1 MTTAAANAPD
11 RQRHVT
17 AANRCQSLPAAA
29 LVLVLLHP
37 QIGRADP
44 AATGGEGSPR
54 ARASPESSEELES
67 DEPRGKLS
75 NLDPETIRALLARY
89 AAEPS
94 ALDIARAA
102 MRAADREPDRFASML
117 DRARWRGLVPNLS
130 LGARRGQGVD
140 LRTVTE
146 DDGIRFTSG
155 DDLVLSATLRFEL
168 GRLLFADEEVA
179 ITREARAA
187 RAARLEIVRSV
198 IHWYY
203 VRRRLQ
209 LERDA
214 LGHSSVTREL
224 RILELE
230 AMLDT
235 FTNGHF
241 GRMIGGRRTTWTTD
255 ESTRV
260 FAPP

>member
-1 MTTAAANAPD
+1 MI
-11 RQRHVT
+11 R
-17 AANRCQSLPAAA
+17 AA
-29 LVLVLLHP
+29 LIAACAVIAAISGSWRVDRA
-37 QIGRADP
+37 RADP
-44 AATGGEGSPR
+44 TAASEERDVQPDPALDDPPGSISQL
-54 ARASPESSEELES
+54 SPEQIQ
-67 DEPRGKLS
+67 R
-75 NLDPETIRALLARY
+75 LLARY

-94 ALDIARAA
+94 ALDVAKAA
-102 MRAADREPDRFASML
+102 LQSAERDPDRFASML
-117 DRARWRGLVPNLS
+117 NRARWRGLVPSLA

-187 RAARLEIVRSV
+187 HAAKLELVRSV
-198 IHWYY
+198 IHLYF

-214 LGHSSVTREL
+214 LGHSSVSREL
-224 RILELE
+224 RILEIE
-230 AMLDT
+230 AMLDS

-241 GRMIGGRRTTWTTD
+241 RRMISERKAAWTT
-255 ESTRV
+255 EENTRV
-260 FAPP
+260 FEPP